1 MKPDGYVSF
10 YLADETEK
18 FYIFRGRNIQSLPV
32 EIAFFNLNGV
42 TYNYEKKI
50 ILSGSNSNSKN
61 EWENIFVAK
70 ENVQI
75 DVDTKIDSGH
85 FGFRV
90 LGTLAL
96 NQKPFKHAAVK
107 FEPLISSDV
116 SKDPNLLNIPDFIIK
131 NDELVFT
138 IPEGVWKIKKVW
150 FYQKIH
156 HSK

>member
-1 MKPDGYVSF
+1 M
-10 YLADETEK
+10 
-18 FYIFRGRNIQSLPV
+18 
-32 EIAFFNLNGV
+32 
-42 TYNYEKKI
+42 
-50 ILSGSNSNSKN
+50 
-61 EWENIFVAK
+61 
-70 ENVQI
+70 
-75 DVDTKIDSGH
+75 DTKIDSGH

-138 IPEGVWKIKKVW
+138 IPEGVWKIKESVDLPENSSL
-150 FYQKIH
+150 KINAGTTIDFV
-156 HSK
+156 